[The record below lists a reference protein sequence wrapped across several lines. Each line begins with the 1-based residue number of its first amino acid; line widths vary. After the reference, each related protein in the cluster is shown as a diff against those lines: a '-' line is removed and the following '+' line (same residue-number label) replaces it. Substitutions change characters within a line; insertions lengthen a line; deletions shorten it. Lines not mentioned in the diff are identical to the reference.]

1 MAIIGV
7 MTGSIALAM
16 HLTPSRTARAH
27 SVAATETAV
36 VPPVSTTP
44 TGYSG
49 SVSGSV
55 QTTNAPETEV
65 PDVRG
70 KAVKVAETVLAAA
83 GFTVQTR
90 VADSAST
97 TAAANTVVT
106 QQPLAG
112 ARLAAG
118 QAVVI
123 TYQASVAG
131 GRQYVVVIDAG
142 HQAKADLAPEPEGP
156 GSKITKPKVAGGAT
170 GVATHIPEYVDALA
184 ISLKLQKVLA
194 AQGVKVVMVRT
205 GNNVDIPNSERARIG
220 NRANAD
226 LVVRVHL
233 NSASSSSAR
242 GILSIYPHSQWT
254 GGIEVRSKAAAGLV
268 EAAVTKATGA
278 KAWPLSA
285 RGDMTG
291 FNFSTR
297 PTIIVEC
304 GFMSNPTDDRLGA
317 SPSYQ
322 AKLAQGIGAGV
333 MSYLKSH

>member
-1 MAIIGV
+1 M
-7 MTGSIALAM
+7 
-16 HLTPSRTARAH
+16 PN
-27 SVAATETAV
+27 V
-36 VPPVSTTP
+36 VGKPVT
-44 TGYSG
+44 
-49 SVSGSV
+49 
-55 QTTNAPETEV
+55 
-65 PDVRG
+65 
-70 KAVKVAETVLAAA
+70 VAETVLTAA
-83 GFTVQTR
+83 GFQVQTR
-90 VADSAST
+90 VADSSAV
-97 TAAANTVVT
+97 APAANTVVT

-118 QAVVI
+118 QAVII
-123 TYQASVAG
+123 TYQPMANPSAR
-131 GRQYVVVIDAG
+131 RQYVVVIDAG
-142 HQAKADLAPEPEGP
+142 HQAKADLALEPEGP
-156 GSKITKPKVAGGAT
+156 GSKIKKPKVAGGAT

-184 ISLKLQKVLA
+184 ISLKLRTVLE

-233 NSASSSSAR
+233 NSATSSKPR

-254 GGIEVRSKAAAGLV
+254 RAIEAPSKAAAGLV

-285 RGDMTG
+285 VGDMTG

-304 GFMSNPTDDRLGA
+304 GFMSNPIDDHLGA
-317 SPSYQ
+317 SPAYQ
-322 AKLAQGIGAGV
+322 SKLAQGIGAGV
-333 MSYLKSH
+333 MSYLKSR

>member
-1 MAIIGV
+1 M
-7 MTGSIALAM
+7 
-16 HLTPSRTARAH
+16 PN
-27 SVAATETAV
+27 V
-36 VPPVSTTP
+36 VGKPVT
-44 TGYSG
+44 
-49 SVSGSV
+49 
-55 QTTNAPETEV
+55 
-65 PDVRG
+65 
-70 KAVKVAETVLAAA
+70 VAETVLTAA
-83 GFTVQTR
+83 GFQVQTR
-90 VADSAST
+90 VADSSGA
-97 TAAANTVVT
+97 APAANTVVT
-106 QQPLAG
+106 QRPLAG

-118 QAVVI
+118 QAVII
-123 TYQASVAG
+123 TYQPMANPSTR
-131 GRQYVVVIDAG
+131 RQYVVVIDAG
-142 HQAKADLAPEPEGP
+142 HQAKADLALEPEGP
-156 GSKITKPKVAGGAT
+156 GSKIKKPKVAGGAT

-184 ISLKLQKVLA
+184 ISLKLRTVLE

-233 NSASSSSAR
+233 NSATSSKPR

-254 GGIEVRSKAAAGLV
+254 RAIEAPSKAAAGLV

-285 RGDMTG
+285 VGDMTG

-317 SPSYQ
+317 SPAYQ
-322 AKLAQGIGAGV
+322 SKLAQGIGAGV
-333 MSYLKSH
+333 MSYLKSR

>member
-1 MAIIGV
+1 

-16 HLTPSRTARAH
+16 HLTPAPKVRAR
-27 SVAATETAV
+27 VAVATQTAV
-36 VPPVSTTP
+36 VPPVSTTA
-44 TGYSG
+44 TAYSG
-49 SVSGSV
+49 TASGSV
-55 QTTNAPETEV
+55 QATNSPETEV

-70 KAVKVAETVLAAA
+70 KAVKVAETVLTAA
-83 GFTVQTR
+83 GFTVETR
-90 VADSAST
+90 VADSAG
-97 TAAANTVVT
+97 TAVAANTVVA

-118 QAVVI
+118 QSVVI
-123 TYQASVAG
+123 TYKASA

-142 HQAKADLAPEPEGP
+142 HQAKANLALEPEGP
-156 GSKITKPKVAGGAT
+156 GSKILKPKVAGGAT

-184 ISLKLQKVLA
+184 ISLKLRDLLV

-205 GNNVDIPNSERARIG
+205 SNNVNIPNSQRAAIG

-233 NSASSSSAR
+233 NSATGSGPR

-254 GGIEVRSKAAAGLV
+254 GGIEVRSKSAAGLV

-285 RGDMTG
+285 VGDMTG

-317 SPSYQ
+317 TPSYQ
-322 AKLAQGIGAGV
+322 SKLAQGIGAGV
-333 MSYLKSH
+333 ISYLKSH